1 MLLGRRAYLYAG
13 RFFLIYGVNYQENVV
28 LFLICFMSQDPQ
40 ASNGYPLLEDRQGE
54 RSVGIH
60 GQTHTTS
67 LQTKGYRLYGK
78 TRPED

>member
-1 MLLGRRAYLYAG
+1 M
-13 RFFLIYGVNYQENVV
+13 